1 MCKKYVG
8 HVSFLILTIIWI
20 TTHFKGHHV
29 ESWLQKQLETCGAR
43 RVFRHRWSFGQ
54 WQKLIGSFGATT
66 LGDLSRW
73 GMLGEGWRLT
83 WIQWMNFMQSP
94 KRLLRTGSLHLK
106 SAFAGFSRVW
116 KGFAGNTVTPQQTT
130 KNLQNTSH
138 SLATHFHKCCLRAV
152 FTTKN
157 FVQHL
162 SYSLTLNASVI
173 FCLMFPS
180 QNFVAPLLSHFPNT
194 FQQNSIQFIKP
205 PPKSC
210 TRLQKAANRGI
221 WKK

>member
-1 MCKKYVG
+1 MWVEALDHFKWG
-8 HVSFLILTIIWI
+8 LPSFLEQFSSNVQMWCKHCYGLVQKWELQRRSLF
-20 TTHFKGHHV
+20 HCFWHV
-29 ESWLQKQLETCGAR
+29 K
-43 RVFRHRWSFGQ
+43 
-54 WQKLIGSFGATT
+54 I
-66 LGDLSRW
+66 
-73 GMLGEGWRLT
+73 
-83 WIQWMNFMQSP
+83 MQSP

-106 SAFAGFSRVW
+106 SALADFSRVW

-157 FVQHL
+157 FVQYL
-162 SYSLTLNASVI
+162 SCSLTLNASVK

-210 TRLQKAANRGI
+210 ARLQKAANRGI